1 MPADSKMDP
10 PLGKVEAMRDCGSAS
25 GITDLRKGLFNRF
38 KRRVRC
44 VKEATL
50 RTTKSVKKKGKEML
64 QAPEQTPP
72 APHGSPCEA
81 DIQLQPMEGPALEEV
96 GAQRSF

>member
-25 GITDLRKGLFNRF
+25 GITDLRRGLFNTF

-50 RTTKSVKKKGKEML
+50 WTTKSVKKKGEEMHQSRHPL
-64 QAPEQTPP
+64 HPMVVHVNQIFNC
-72 APHGSPCEA
+72 SPWR
-81 DIQLQPMEGPALEEV
+81 ALHWK
-96 GAQRSF
+96 R